1 MIDWSQYS
9 SPVNNGM
16 TYGTSAGSLFLLYGP
31 LQYFATV
38 TASQAAAGYPALR
51 LADRS
56 TSLPWRSTGISGV
69 TITATFPSST
79 AVRSVAMLATNLT
92 SAATITWQVS
102 DDGTTWSAGASEFS
116 SRGGRVYKTYTPAPA
131 GKYHRIT
138 ITTTVGSYIEIGE
151 VYLAGGLWPG
161 PALTFADTVQPLKSS
176 QRWIETETSRVETFA
191 GSAIEDVRGAREMY
205 SLRYAGLQGAQL
217 AAFRAAH
224 VGRYV
229 VLSPQGFYGRAMF
242 GLWSMG
248 KETLETRVS
257 AEVTFEEVT

>member
-16 TYGTSAGSLFLLYGP
+16 NNDTSGGSLFLLYGP

-38 TASQAAAGYPALR
+38 TASQAAFGYPALR

-69 TITATFPSST
+69 TITATFPTST
-79 AVRSVAMLATNLT
+79 AVCGVALLATNLT
-92 SAATITWQVS
+92 SAATITWQTS
-102 DDGTTWSAGASEFS
+102 PDGTTWSAGVSGFNIY
-116 SRGGRVYKTYTPAPA
+116 GGIAYRVYTHPA

-151 VYLAGGLWPG
+151 VYLAGGFWPG
-161 PALTFADTVQPLKSS
+161 WGQESAQPLKTS
-176 QRWIETETSRVETFA
+176 QRWIETTTSRVETFA
-191 GSAIEDVRGAREMY
+191 GSAIADVRGAREMY

-229 VLSPQGFYGRAMF
+229 VLSPQGNLGRAMF

-248 KETLETRVS
+248 KETLETRVG

>member
-1 MIDWSQYS
+1 MIDWTPYS
-9 SPVNNGM
+9 SPVIDGI
-16 TYGTSAGSLFLLYGP
+16 GTSGDLYLLYGP
-31 LQYFATV
+31 LQYFASV

-51 LADRS
+51 LADRGV
-56 TSLPWRSTGISGV
+56 SLPWRSTGISGV
-69 TITATFPSST
+69 TITLEFPSAVT
-79 AVRSVAMLATNLT
+79 AVGVALLNTNLT
-92 SAATITWQVS
+92 SAATVLWRTS
-102 DDGTTWSAGASEFS
+102 SDGTTWSAGITNFS
-116 SRGGRVYKTYTPAPA
+116 VSGAHVWKVGVPQS
-131 GKYHRIT
+131 GKYHRLT
-138 ITTTVGSYIEIGE
+138 ISTTVGSYIEIGE
-151 VYLAGGLWPG
+151 IYLAGGRWASPG
-161 PALTFADTVQPLKSS
+161 TDTVQPLKSS

-191 GSAIEDVRGAREMY
+191 GSAIADVRGAREMY

-229 VLSPQGFYGRAMF
+229 VLSPQGSLGRAMF

>member
-16 TYGTSAGSLFLLYGP
+16 TNGTSGGSLFLLYGP

-51 LADRS
+51 LADRGV
-56 TSLPWRSTGISGV
+56 SLPWRSTGISGV
-69 TITATFPSST
+69 TITLEFPSAVT
-79 AVRSVAMLATNLT
+79 AVGVALLNTNLT
-92 SAATITWQVS
+92 SAATVLWQTS
-102 DDGTTWSAGASEFS
+102 SDGTTWSAGVSSFS
-116 SRGGRVYKTYTPAPA
+116 VRGSRVWNGGPNQT
-131 GKYHRIT
+131 GKFHRFT
-138 ITTTVGSYIEIGE
+138 ITTTAGSYIEIGE
-151 VYLAGGLWPG
+151 IYLAGGRWP
-161 PALTFADTVQPLKSS
+161 TWSDTVQPLKSS

-191 GSAIEDVRGAREMY
+191 GSAIADVRGAREMY

-229 VLSPQGFYGRAMF
+229 VLSPQGNLGRAMF

>member
-1 MIDWSQYS
+1 MIDWAPYS
-9 SPVNNGM
+9 SPVIDGI
-16 TYGTSAGSLFLLYGP
+16 GTSGDLYLLYGP
-31 LQYFATV
+31 LQYFASV

-51 LADRS
+51 LADRGV
-56 TSLPWRSTGISGV
+56 SLPWRSTGISGV
-69 TITATFPSST
+69 TITLEFPSAVT
-79 AVRSVAMLATNLT
+79 AVGVALLNTNLT
-92 SAATITWQVS
+92 SAATVLWQTS
-102 DDGTTWSAGASEFS
+102 SDGTTWSAGISGFQTY
-116 SRGGRVYKTYTPAPA
+116 GGRSYRVYTPGPS
-131 GKYHRIT
+131 GKYHRLT
-138 ITTTVGSYIEIGE
+138 ISTTVGSYIEIGE
-151 VYLAGGLWPG
+151 IYLAGGCWPG
-161 PALTFADTVQPLKSS
+161 WTETVQPLKSS

-191 GSAIEDVRGAREMY
+191 GSAIADVRGAREMY

-229 VLSPQGFYGRAMF
+229 VLSPQGSLGRAMF

>member
-1 MIDWSQYS
+1 MINWSQYS
-9 SPVNNGM
+9 SPVVDGIGVNGD
-16 TYGTSAGSLFLLYGP
+16 LHLLYGP

-38 TASQAAAGYPALR
+38 TASQEAAGYPALR

-69 TITATFPSST
+69 TITLAFPS
-79 AVRSVAMLATNLT
+79 AVAAVGVALLGTNLT
-92 SAATITWQVS
+92 SAATITWQTSS
-102 DDGTTWSAGASEFS
+102 DGATWSAGVSSFS
-116 SRGGRVYKTYTPAPA
+116 VRGSRAWNGGPSQT
-131 GKYHRIT
+131 GKYHRFT
-138 ITTTVGSYIEIGE
+138 ITTTVGSYIEVGE
-151 VYLAGGLWPG
+151 VYLAGGLWPAG
-161 PALTFADTVQPLKSS
+161 GLATVQPLKSS

-191 GSAIEDVRGAREMY
+191 GSAIADVRGAREMY

-229 VLSPQGFYGRAMF
+229 VLSPQGNQGRAMF

-248 KETLETRVS
+248 KESLESRVS
-257 AEVTFEEVT
+257 ADVTFEEVT

>member
-16 TYGTSAGSLFLLYGP
+16 NNNASGGSLFLLYGP

-38 TASQAAAGYPALR
+38 TASQAADGYPALR
-51 LADRS
+51 LADRGV
-56 TSLPWRSTGISGV
+56 SLPWRSTGISGV
-69 TITATFPSST
+69 TITLEFPSAVT
-79 AVRSVAMLATNLT
+79 AVGVALLNTNLT
-92 SAATITWQVS
+92 SAATVLWQTS
-102 DDGTTWSAGASEFS
+102 SDGTTWSAGISGFLTY
-116 SRGGRVYKTYTPAPA
+116 GGRAYRVYTPAPT
-131 GKYHRIT
+131 GKYHRLT

-151 VYLAGGLWPG
+151 VYLAGGFWPG
-161 PALTFADTVQPLKSS
+161 PGLTFADTVQPLKSS

-191 GSAIEDVRGAREMY
+191 GSAIADVRGAREMY

-229 VLSPQGFYGRAMF
+229 VLSPQGNLGRAMF